1 MTILNAGAAAP
12 QSSNNAST
20 NIALVGIIAGSSVA
34 AILGISFAIAYSRR
48 NSKIQVMR
56 SSPHDEV
63 HENPIRAPPPERP
76 RSMTFPQEEHNTM
89 TKMNFPVLINNT
101 AQRNPFAAK
110 GTSMKFFPTTIR
122 PDYPPPP
129 PPDV

>member
-20 NIALVGIIAGSSVA
+20 NIALVGIIAGCSVV
-34 AILGISFAIAYSRR
+34 AILGIAFAIAYSRR

-122 PDYPPPP
+122 PDYPLPP